1 MTTYF
6 DDGYQL
12 PQMPGHRVNHKAA
25 EVERLWRESNAVL
38 DMELTAGTEQEK
50 ELHRTKRLR
59 LEAMA
64 TAIERGGLELVEG
77 NAPLCTCGRGRVVWH
92 GLCPDCLSEED
103 KAVSD
108 TAASVRETR

>member
-12 PQMPGHRVNHKAA
+12 PQMPGHRVSERAIW
-25 EVERLWRESNAVL
+25 VERVWQQQLVWADVIANSQDPQERAHAVYMS
-38 DMELTAGTEQEK
+38 DRLT
-50 ELHRTKRLR
+50 RL
-59 LEAMA
+59 AA
-64 TAIERGGLELVEG
+64 AIERGDTLVEG
-77 NAPLCTCGRGRVVWH
+77 DAPLCTCGRGRVVWH